1 MFNDLISGAIA
12 GSLSRTLTAPLEL
25 YKMQLQNSFI
35 PHSTIKAV
43 VEKEGIRYLW
53 KGNGINCIRLAPQ
66 YSINFAVFNYAKN
79 NIYKDVENENYKN
92 LYSGIIA
99 GSSAVFCI
107 YPFETIRTRF
117 SLQTNY
123 SHYQNLFDC
132 IKKMKF
138 REYYQ
143 GCGSSLFGYGIY
155 SGLSYVF
162 YFKYK
167 TLFSDYEKNSQKL
180 LCGGLTGVTSV
191 SITYPTD
198 LVRRRM
204 QLQGFDVSVPVYNS
218 VNDCIKKIWKN
229 EGIKGFYRGL
239 VATYIKIFPTIAIQF
254 WALETCQDLLK

>member
-99 GSSAVFCI
+99 GSSAV
-107 YPFETIRTRF
+107 
-117 SLQTNY
+117 
-123 SHYQNLFDC
+123 
-132 IKKMKF
+132 
-138 REYYQ
+138 
-143 GCGSSLFGYGIY
+143 
-155 SGLSYVF
+155 
-162 YFKYK
+162 
-167 TLFSDYEKNSQKL
+167 
-180 LCGGLTGVTSV
+180 
-191 SITYPTD
+191 
-198 LVRRRM
+198 
-204 QLQGFDVSVPVYNS
+204 
-218 VNDCIKKIWKN
+218 
-229 EGIKGFYRGL
+229 
-239 VATYIKIFPTIAIQF
+239 
-254 WALETCQDLLK
+254 